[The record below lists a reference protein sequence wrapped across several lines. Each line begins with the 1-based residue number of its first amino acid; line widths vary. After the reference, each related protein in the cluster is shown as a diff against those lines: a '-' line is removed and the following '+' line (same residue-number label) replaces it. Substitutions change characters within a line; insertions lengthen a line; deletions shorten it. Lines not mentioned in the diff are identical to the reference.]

1 MPGAHPDAR
10 VRAHR
15 ARRIGTTF
23 GRIYL
28 GLRARR
34 FLARRVNP
42 PDMPERW
49 RRFHRHSAGLIYEA
63 AVELQGLILKGCQF
77 LGARADVLPREYVEI
92 LSRLQDRV
100 PPRPFPVVRASVERE
115 LGADLE
121 QIFASFETSPI
132 ASASLA
138 QVHAARL
145 HSGERV
151 AVKVQYPE
159 IESLVRS
166 DLANLRTLFR
176 AVGLLEGDFDLMPL
190 VDELATHVPREL
202 NFVQEAHNAE
212 TIGRHFKDRDDVAVP
227 RIHWEFTTRR
237 VLVMEYIDGIKIT
250 DLAALRRA
258 GLDPAQV
265 SQLLVEAYCE
275 QILRH
280 GFFHADP
287 HPGNLLV
294 QRRESG
300 GPRLVFV
307 DFGLAKE
314 LPPSFRQGAV
324 EFAAALLRGEPAA
337 MAEALV
343 ALGFETRDGRP
354 ESLVEIAG
362 FVLEAAQRFRHGVR
376 LEPASG
382 RVFREIPDLIRENPI
397 VRVPSHLVLLGRVLG
412 LLSGVN
418 RSLDARIDLA
428 RTIFPYVMG
437 VAPRPGGPSGS

>member
-1 MPGAHPDAR
+1 MPAGRPTAR
-10 VRAHR
+10 ARAYR

-28 GLRARR
+28 GIRARR

-212 TIGRHFKDRDDVAVP
+212 TVGRHFKDRDDVAVP

-418 RSLDARIDLA
+418 RSLDARVDLA

-437 VAPRPGGPSGS
+437 VTPRPGGPSGS